1 MKPVLTCHNDYR
13 SFLRDGI
20 HQYYPNTCAISK
32 ETWAVYKQFRDLDLS
47 KVDLLLQDKYS
58 VYGPKPRQPSCMF
71 RSLLLAPKFKVTSVT
86 SWVHQM
92 QITPMYALLS
102 GFSPDDVPGVGTF
115 YDFMSR
121 LWDHT
126 ADNYSDH
133 IKPVPCKVRK
143 PKGRGKKADPVEKE
157 TVADLITRLTN
168 THFELDDEA
177 YKTLFRVFS
186 ECFLSQSIL
195 NGVIHPD
202 DIRLSGDGT
211 PVVTSQR
218 MRSHHTCDCHSNGIF
233 NCSCDRYFSQPDCD
247 IGWDSSR
254 DKFYFGYDMYVLTDT
269 KNDLPLFP
277 LLHPAS
283 KHDSH
288 SFCESFFR
296 FRSFLSN
303 LHISQL
309 LLDSAHDSM
318 AMYQF
323 CQREKITPFIDLN
336 LGNSKKSSDYH
347 GVTLGPDGI
356 PICAKGLKMTSN
368 GNDLKRQYAKFR
380 CPLMK
385 GTSCSCD
392 SPCSS
397 AKYGRTCSIPL
408 ASNIR
413 LYCTPPRDSD
423 EWKSVYNSRTA
434 SERSNKR
441 QKIDYLLEAGKH
453 HSTKFWYIRVYIIC
467 MLQHLDAWPVLDS

>member
-58 VYGPKPRQPSCMF
+58 VYGPMPRQPSCMF

-133 IKPVPCKVRK
+133 IKPVPCKVKK

-195 NGVIHPD
+195 KGVIHPD

-247 IGWDSSR
+247 IGWILPEISSIL
-254 DKFYFGYDMYVLTDT
+254 GMICMSLLTPKT
-269 KNDLPLFP
+269 T
-277 LLHPAS
+277 
-283 KHDSH
+283 
-288 SFCESFFR
+288 
-296 FRSFLSN
+296 FRSFRFFIPLPSMILTVSANLSFVFVPSYP
-303 LHISQL
+303 ISISLSFFSIPPMTPWLCTSFVNGKRSL
-309 LLDSAHDSM
+309 LLLTSISATPRNLLIIM
-318 AMYQF
+318 ASLLVRMVF
-323 CQREKITPFIDLN
+323 LSVPK
-336 LGNSKKSSDYH
+336 
-347 GVTLGPDGI
+347 
-356 PICAKGLKMTSN
+356 
-368 GNDLKRQYAKFR
+368 
-380 CPLMK
+380 
-385 GTSCSCD
+385 
-392 SPCSS
+392 
-397 AKYGRTCSIPL
+397 
-408 ASNIR
+408 ASR
-413 LYCTPPRDSD
+413 
-423 EWKSVYNSRTA
+423 
-434 SERSNKR
+434 
-441 QKIDYLLEAGKH
+441 
-453 HSTKFWYIRVYIIC
+453 
-467 MLQHLDAWPVLDS
+467 